1 MHLKQIGTTKKRLKL
16 VQEIL
21 SQWSESIVKNSFHK
35 YEDWKPY
42 LDILDNYPA
51 ARSTLVMAIYQM
63 YHDLPKFKVAYG
75 ATISGISAQQLEYLK
90 QTQPKTYKVE
100 MDRSTE

>member
-1 MHLKQIGTTKKRLKL
+1 MIDLFGECNAFETNWYNEETIET

-42 LDILDNYPA
+42 LDILDIIPQREVLWLWRFIRCIMIY
-51 ARSTLVMAIYQM
+51 RS
-63 YHDLPKFKVAYG
+63 
-75 ATISGISAQQLEYLK
+75 LK
-90 QTQPKTYKVE
+90 
-100 MDRSTE
+100 

>member
-1 MHLKQIGTTKKRLKL
+1 MINLFGECNAFETNWYNEETIET

-42 LDILDNYPA
+42 LDILDNYPQREVLWLWRFIRCIMIY
-51 ARSTLVMAIYQM
+51 RS
-63 YHDLPKFKVAYG
+63 
-75 ATISGISAQQLEYLK
+75 LK
-90 QTQPKTYKVE
+90 
-100 MDRSTE
+100 

>member
-1 MHLKQIGTTKKRLKL
+1 MINLFGECNAFETNWYNEETIET

-51 ARSTLVMAIYQM
+51 NEKYFG
-63 YHDLPKFKVAYG
+63 YGDLSDV
-75 ATISGISAQQLEYLK
+75 S
-90 QTQPKTYKVE
+90 
-100 MDRSTE
+100 

>member
-1 MHLKQIGTTKKRLKL
+1 MINLFGECNAFETNWYNEETIET

-51 ARSTLVMAIYQM
+51 REVLWLWRFIRCIMIYRS
-63 YHDLPKFKVAYG
+63 
-75 ATISGISAQQLEYLK
+75 LK
-90 QTQPKTYKVE
+90 
-100 MDRSTE
+100 

>member
-1 MHLKQIGTTKKRLKL
+1 
-16 VQEIL
+16 
-21 SQWSESIVKNSFHK
+21 
-35 YEDWKPY
+35 
-42 LDILDNYPA
+42 
-51 ARSTLVMAIYQM
+51 MAIYQM